1 MKEHDNLA
9 FRLTAI
15 LGKLNQGERLNPQVL
30 AQEFGVSERTVQRD
44 INVRLAFLP
53 MQKIAGHYS
62 LEPRYL
68 GRLTLKDLER
78 FACLA
83 GVQDMFPALST
94 DFLKDLLDSRM
105 DSAWLVKGHQYED
118 HSGNEPLFKALEQA
132 VLAHQSIGF
141 EYTKTLGGQAQAP
154 KLYEPVQPYKLVNHG
169 GIWYLAATH
178 DGRLKAFAVG
188 KITRLL
194 EHGQPFEPDAAV
206 LQNLQDED
214 SIWLNTDKSE
224 VVIKVAKEAAGY
236 FQRRK
241 LIGAQTIEKQL
252 EDGGLIVSGKVAHPN
267 QILPIVR
274 YWLPHVRIISPE
286 GLQQDMENE
295 LRAYVSAA

>member
-1 MKEHDNLA
+1 MKEHDTLA
-9 FRLTAI
+9 YRLTAI
-15 LGKLNQGERLNPQVL
+15 LRKLNQGEKLNPQVL
-30 AQEFGVSERTVQRD
+30 AQEFSVSERTVQRD
-44 INVRLAFLP
+44 LNVRLAFLP
-53 MQKIAGHYS
+53 LEKTEGRYR

-68 GRLTLKDLER
+68 GRLSGKDLER

-83 GVQDMFPALST
+83 GVQDLFPSLST
-94 DFLKDLLDSRM
+94 DFLKDLLDSRV
-105 DSAWLVKGHQYED
+105 DSAWLVKGYQYED
-118 HSGNEPLFKALEQA
+118 HSGNEPLFNALEQA

-141 EYTKTLGGQAQAP
+141 EYAKTLGAQTQAP
-154 KLYEPVQPYKLVNHG
+154 KLYEPVQPYKLVNHN

-178 DGRLKAFAVG
+178 EGRLKAFAVG

-194 EHGQPFEPDAAV
+194 DHGQTFEPVAAV

-214 SIWLNTDKSE
+214 SIWLNIDKSE

-241 LIGAQTIEKQL
+241 LIGGQNIEKEL
-252 EDGGLIVSGKVAHPN
+252 EDGGLIVSGKFAHPN

-295 LRAYVSAA
+295 LRAYVSAP

>member
-1 MKEHDNLA
+1 MKEHDKLA

-94 DFLKDLLDSRM
+94 EFLKDLLDSRM

-132 VLAHQSIGF
+132 VLGHQSIGF
-141 EYTKTLGGQAQAP
+141 EYTKTLGGQTQAP

-178 DGRLKAFAVG
+178 QERLKAFAVG

-224 VVIKVAKEAAGY
+224 VVLKVAKEAAGY